1 LDVFAKAFEDHDKSH
16 SATTKIR
23 VQWQG
28 SHPASVYTLDFWL
41 LACDIKWTEEAFM
54 SQFYWRL
61 WDDVKDLLLSMPDPQ
76 TPNEAIS
83 QVMKCGNRLFQRHQD
98 LRSWNSPK
106 HSYSQLATSTTI
118 LSSHS
123 GTGDMQIDVV

>member
-1 LDVFAKAFEDHDKSH
+1 
-16 SATTKIR
+16 
-23 VQWQG
+23 
-28 SHPASVYTLDFWL
+28 
-41 LACDIKWTEEAFM
+41 
-54 SQFYWRL
+54 
-61 WDDVKDLLLSMPDPQ
+61 MPDPQ